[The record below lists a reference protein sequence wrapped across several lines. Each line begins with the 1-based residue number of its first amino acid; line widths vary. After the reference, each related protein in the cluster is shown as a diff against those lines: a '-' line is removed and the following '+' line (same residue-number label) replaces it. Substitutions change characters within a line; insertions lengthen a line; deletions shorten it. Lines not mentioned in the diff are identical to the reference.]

1 MRVERTTSQIGALL
15 LDYSAHNYSDDDLT
29 TKGEQQQDGRTE
41 IALFRSCCATIRYKC
56 IDTFNI

>member
-29 TKGEQQQDGRTE
+29 TKGEQQQAVDVR
-41 IALFRSCCATIRYKC
+41 I
-56 IDTFNI
+56 